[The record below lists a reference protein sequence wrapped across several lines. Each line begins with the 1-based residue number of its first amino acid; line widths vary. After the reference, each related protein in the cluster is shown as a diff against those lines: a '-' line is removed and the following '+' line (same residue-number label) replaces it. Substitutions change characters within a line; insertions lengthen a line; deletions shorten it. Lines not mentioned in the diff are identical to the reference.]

1 MNPLTPRSWRR
12 RLCALVLG
20 AAAVVPALVPVT
32 AGAVSVAPD
41 QIVTLA
47 GSTVDTEPTRIN
59 HPRTAAV
66 DNAGNVYFT
75 DTDNNM
81 IRRVDPSGHVTNIA
95 GNGTAGFSGDNGPAT
110 SASIWRP
117 HGVAVDNKGHVFIAD
132 SPNHRIRRVDLASG
146 IITTVAGNGQS
157 GYAGDGGPAVLA
169 RLDRPRFLIVAP
181 DGSLIIADTDGR
193 RVRKVNPQGIITTI
207 AGTGVTGST
216 GDGGPATAAQ
226 LDDPRGLALDA
237 AGNLYVSNAEGTT
250 IPSVRR
256 ISTSGVITTVAG
268 GNPAG
273 FSGDGGPAT
282 SARLNE
288 PRSIAV
294 RGNNLYIADSIN
306 NRVRRVDLTTG
317 IITTIAGTGKSGF
330 GGDGGPAAAARL
342 AEPRGIALTPT
353 GDIVILDTNNNR
365 LRLMGAP
372 SGSGGPAPGP
382 LPPTAE
388 LSGRVLDRA
397 GRAAADASVDIL
409 DTSGDPVTSVHS
421 DGSGVFSVGLDDGSY
436 AVAARSELG
445 CSPLRST
452 ALPVSVRNGVAN
464 PSSATLR
471 LDSAADRPVAFDP
484 VTVNVE
490 GEGGAAEVLIETP
503 AGDVTLRFE
512 GLSRNGSV
520 TAACR
525 QGDWEAGEHHL
536 LDTGVSLTANG
547 LAFSAVTVCLPWSPA
562 QAAARFGDL
571 DVASGLDV
579 VQVPAGVALP
589 TSRDA
594 DSHVVCGRSTSLT
607 DVAVGF
613 RTPGVI
619 SSSPASG
626 PVGYRMVATD
636 GGIFS
641 FGDAGFYGSAG
652 ATRLN
657 RPIVTMAGT
666 PTGKGYWLV
675 ASDGGIFSF
684 GDAAFH
690 GSTGALKLN
699 PPIVGM
705 APTPSGKGY
714 WLVASDGGIFSF
726 GDAAFYGSTGAL
738 KLNQPIVG
746 MAATPS
752 GKGYWLVAS
761 DGGMFTFGDAAFH
774 GSTGATRLNRPI
786 VGMTPSRTGRGYWL
800 VASDGGVFTFGDAT
814 FQGSAGALKLV
825 QPIVAVSGL

>member
-1 MNPLTPRSWRR
+1 
-12 RLCALVLG
+12 
-20 AAAVVPALVPVT
+20 
-32 AGAVSVAPD
+32 
-41 QIVTLA
+41 
-47 GSTVDTEPTRIN
+47 
-59 HPRTAAV
+59 
-66 DNAGNVYFT
+66 
-75 DTDNNM
+75 
-81 IRRVDPSGHVTNIA
+81 
-95 GNGTAGFSGDNGPAT
+95 
-110 SASIWRP
+110 
-117 HGVAVDNKGHVFIAD
+117 
-132 SPNHRIRRVDLASG
+132 
-146 IITTVAGNGQS
+146 VAGNGQS

-193 RVRKVNPQGIITTI
+193 RVRKVNPQGIISTI
-207 AGTGVTGST
+207 AGTGVTGYT

-237 AGNLYVSNAEGTT
+237 AGNLYVSNAEGTPV
-250 IPSVRR
+250 PSVRR
-256 ISTSGVITTVAG
+256 ISTAGVITTVAG

-273 FSGDGGPAT
+273 YSGDGGPAT
-282 SARLNE
+282 SARLDE

-294 RGNNLYIADSIN
+294 RGNTLYIADSIN

-330 GGDGGPAAAARL
+330 GGDGGPAIAARL

-372 SGSGGPAPGP
+372 SGSGGPGPGP
-382 LPPTAE
+382 VPPTAE
-388 LSGRVLDRA
+388 LSGRVLDHA

-409 DTSGDPVTSVHS
+409 DTHGDPVTSVHS
-421 DGSGVFSVGLDDGSY
+421 DVSGVFSVGLDDGSY

-452 ALPVSVRNGVAN
+452 AVPVSVRDGVAD

-484 VTVNVE
+484 VTVNVV
-490 GEGGAAEVLIETP
+490 GQGGTAEVLIETP

-520 TAACR
+520 TAACH

-536 LDTGVSLTANG
+536 LDTGVSLAANG

-562 QAAARFGDL
+562 QAAARLGDL
-571 DVASGLDV
+571 DVASDLDV
-579 VQVPAGVALP
+579 VQVPAGVSLP
-589 TSRDA
+589 TTRDA
-594 DSHVVCGRSTSLT
+594 DARVVCGRSTSLT

-613 RTPGVI
+613 LNPGVT
-619 SSSPASG
+619 SSSPAASG

-636 GGIFS
+636 GGIFT
-641 FGDAGFYGSAG
+641 FGAAGFYGSAG

-657 RPIVTMAGT
+657 QPIVTMAGT
-666 PTGKGYWLV
+666 PSGKGYWLV
-675 ASDGGIFSF
+675 ASDGGIFTF
-684 GDAAFH
+684 GDAAFY
-690 GSTGALKLN
+690 GSTGAIKLN
-699 PPIVGM
+699 KPIVGM
-705 APTPSGKGY
+705 AATPSGKGY

-726 GDAAFYGSTGAL
+726 GDAAFYGSTGAM
-738 KLNQPIVG
+738 KLNKPIVG

-761 DGGMFTFGDAAFH
+761 DGGMFTFGDAAFFGSTGAIKLNQPIVGMSPTRTGRGYWLVASDGGMFTFGDAVFR
-774 GSTGATRLNRPI
+774 GSTGATPLNRPI

-800 VASDGGVFTFGDAT
+800 VASDGGVFAFGDAT
-814 FQGSAGALKLV
+814 FLGSAGALKLT